1 MNPFIRLVL
10 LLAVD
15 IYIFMN
21 FGKLYGF
28 LGLGVIIFR
37 FLHIFGFTRSPQIYH
52 GAFSEGVAYLKDYQG
67 SYKNPEAYKEAA
79 YLINTYK
86 LKGFLVIGIFY
97 DRPGEVPEEKLRS
110 SIGIYRRNQGF
121 PDPVPKEFESYCQT
135 NNYYSADL
143 PMNSCIYSTWEF
155 SNSFTMVMGIM
166 KFYALMKKNLE
177 DAMFRKMYKIKE
189 NPKVCIELYES
200 ESKLEFYI
208 PIANEEKFLV
218 YKKEDSLK
226 RD

>member
-37 FLHIFGFTRSPQIYH
+37 FLHIFGFTRSPQIYR

-135 NNYYSADL
+135 NNYYSVDL

-166 KFYALMKKNLE
+166 KFYSLMKKNLE

-208 PIANEEKFLV
+208 PIANEDKFLV
-218 YKKEDSLK
+218 YKKDDSLK

>member
-37 FLHIFGFTRSPQIYH
+37 FLHIFGFTRSPQIYR

-200 ESKLEFYI
+200 ESKMEFYI
-208 PIANEEKFLV
+208 PIANEDKFLV
-218 YKKEDSLK
+218 YKKEDRQK
-226 RD
+226 QD

>member
-1 MNPFIRLVL
+1 
-10 LLAVD
+10 
-15 IYIFMN
+15 MN

-37 FLHIFGFTRSPQIYH
+37 FLHIFGFTRSPQIYR

-97 DRPGEVPEEKLRS
+97 DKPGEVPEEKLRS

-135 NNYYSADL
+135 NNYYSVDL

-208 PIANEEKFLV
+208 PIANEDKFLV

>member
-37 FLHIFGFTRSPQIYH
+37 FLHIFGFTRSPQIYR

-86 LKGFLVIGIFY
+86 LKDFLVIGIFY
-97 DRPGEVPEEKLRS
+97 DKPGEVPEEKLRS

-135 NNYYSADL
+135 NNYYSVDL

-166 KFYALMKKNLE
+166 KFYALMTKNLE

-218 YKKEDSLK
+218 YKKDDSLK

>member
-37 FLHIFGFTRSPQIYH
+37 FLHIFGFTRSPQIYR

-135 NNYYSADL
+135 NNYYSVDL

-208 PIANEEKFLV
+208 PIANEDKFLV
-218 YKKEDSLK
+218 YKKEDRQK
-226 RD
+226 QD

>member
-37 FLHIFGFTRSPQIYH
+37 FLHIFGFTRSPQIYR

-218 YKKEDSLK
+218 YKKDDSLK

>member
-37 FLHIFGFTRSPQIYH
+37 FLHIFGFTRSPQIYR

-97 DRPGEVPEEKLRS
+97 DRPGEVTEEKLRS

-208 PIANEEKFLV
+208 PIANEDKFLV
-218 YKKEDSLK
+218 YKKDDSLK

>member
-37 FLHIFGFTRSPQIYH
+37 FLHIFGFTRSPQIYR

-97 DRPGEVPEEKLRS
+97 DKPGEVPEEKLRS

-135 NNYYSADL
+135 NNYYSVDL

-208 PIANEEKFLV
+208 PIANEDKFLV
-218 YKKEDSLK
+218 YKKEDRQK
-226 RD
+226 QD

>member
-37 FLHIFGFTRSPQIYH
+37 FLHIFGFTRSPQIYR

-135 NNYYSADL
+135 NNYYSVDL

-208 PIANEEKFLV
+208 PIANEDKFLV
-218 YKKEDSLK
+218 YKKDDSLK

>member
-37 FLHIFGFTRSPQIYH
+37 FLHIFGFTRSPQIYR

-67 SYKNPEAYKEAA
+67 SYKNPEAYKEAT

-86 LKGFLVIGIFY
+86 LKDFLVIGIFY
-97 DRPGEVPEEKLRS
+97 DKPGEVPEEKLRS

-135 NNYYSADL
+135 NNYYSVDL

-208 PIANEEKFLV
+208 PIANEDKFLV
-218 YKKEDSLK
+218 YKKEDRPK
-226 RD
+226 QD

>member
-37 FLHIFGFTRSPQIYH
+37 FLHIFGFTRSPQIYR

-135 NNYYSADL
+135 NNYYSVDL

-200 ESKLEFYI
+200 ESKMEFYI
-208 PIANEEKFLV
+208 PIANEDKFLV
-218 YKKEDSLK
+218 YKKEDRQK
-226 RD
+226 QD

>member
-1 MNPFIRLVL
+1 
-10 LLAVD
+10 
-15 IYIFMN
+15 MN

-37 FLHIFGFTRSPQIYH
+37 FLHIFGFTRSPQIYR

-135 NNYYSADL
+135 NNYYSVDL

-208 PIANEEKFLV
+208 PIANEDKFLV
-218 YKKEDSLK
+218 YKKDDSLK

>member
-37 FLHIFGFTRSPQIYH
+37 FLHIFGFTRSPQIYR

-97 DRPGEVPEEKLRS
+97 DKPGEVPEEKLRS

-135 NNYYSADL
+135 NNYYSVDL

-200 ESKLEFYI
+200 ESKMEFYI
-208 PIANEEKFLV
+208 PIANEDKFLV
-218 YKKEDSLK
+218 YKKEDRPK
-226 RD
+226 QD

>member
-37 FLHIFGFTRSPQIYH
+37 FLHIFGFTRSPQIYR

-97 DRPGEVPEEKLRS
+97 DKPGEVPEEKLRS

-200 ESKLEFYI
+200 ESKMEFYI

-218 YKKEDSLK
+218 YKKDDSLK

>member
-37 FLHIFGFTRSPQIYH
+37 FLHIFGFTRSPQIYR

-97 DRPGEVPEEKLRS
+97 DKPGEVPEEKLRS

-200 ESKLEFYI
+200 ESKMEFYI
-208 PIANEEKFLV
+208 PIANEDKFLV
-218 YKKEDSLK
+218 YKKEDRQK
-226 RD
+226 QD

>member
-37 FLHIFGFTRSPQIYH
+37 FLHIFGFTRSPQIYR

-97 DRPGEVPEEKLRS
+97 DKPGEVPEEKLRS

-143 PMNSCIYSTWEF
+143 PMKSCIFSTWEF

-208 PIANEEKFLV
+208 PIANEDKFLV
-218 YKKEDSLK
+218 YKKEDRQK
-226 RD
+226 QD

>member
-37 FLHIFGFTRSPQIYH
+37 FLHIFGFTRSPQIYR

-67 SYKNPEAYKEAA
+67 SYKNPEVYKEAA

-135 NNYYSADL
+135 NNYYSVDL

-208 PIANEEKFLV
+208 PIANEDKFLV
-218 YKKEDSLK
+218 YKKDDSLK

>member
-37 FLHIFGFTRSPQIYH
+37 FLHIFGFTRSPQIYR

-67 SYKNPEAYKEAA
+67 SYKNPEAYKEAT

-97 DRPGEVPEEKLRS
+97 DKPGEVPEEKLRS

-218 YKKEDSLK
+218 YKKEDRPK
-226 RD
+226 QD

>member
-37 FLHIFGFTRSPQIYH
+37 FLHIFGFTRSPQIYR

-135 NNYYSADL
+135 NNYYSVDL

-155 SNSFTMVMGIM
+155 SNSFTLVMGIM

-208 PIANEEKFLV
+208 PIANEDKFLV
-218 YKKEDSLK
+218 YKKDDSLK

>member
-37 FLHIFGFTRSPQIYH
+37 FLHIFGFTRSPQIYR

-97 DRPGEVPEEKLRS
+97 DKPGEVPEEKLRS

-135 NNYYSADL
+135 NNYYSVDL

-200 ESKLEFYI
+200 ESKMEFYI
-208 PIANEEKFLV
+208 PIANEDKFLV
-218 YKKEDSLK
+218 YKKEDRQK
-226 RD
+226 QD

>member
-37 FLHIFGFTRSPQIYH
+37 FLHIFGFTRSPQIYR

-97 DRPGEVPEEKLRS
+97 DKPGEVPEEKLRS

-135 NNYYSADL
+135 NNYYSVDL

-208 PIANEEKFLV
+208 PIANEDKFLV
-218 YKKEDSLK
+218 YKKEDRPK
-226 RD
+226 QD

>member
-37 FLHIFGFTRSPQIYH
+37 FLHIFGFTRSPQIYR

-208 PIANEEKFLV
+208 PIANEDKFLV
-218 YKKEDSLK
+218 YKKDDSLK

>member
-37 FLHIFGFTRSPQIYH
+37 FLHIFGFTRSPQIYR

-97 DRPGEVPEEKLRS
+97 DRPGEVPEDKLRS

-135 NNYYSADL
+135 NNYYSVDL

-200 ESKLEFYI
+200 ESKMEFYI

-218 YKKEDSLK
+218 YKKDDSLK

>member
-37 FLHIFGFTRSPQIYH
+37 FLHIFGFIRSPQIYR

-67 SYKNPEAYKEAA
+67 SYKNPEAYKEAT

-208 PIANEEKFLV
+208 PIANEDKFLV
-218 YKKEDSLK
+218 YKKDDSLK

>member
-1 MNPFIRLVL
+1 MNPFIKFAILFI
-10 LLAVD
+10 VD
-15 IYIFMN
+15 IYIFWN
-21 FGKLYGF
+21 FGKLFGF
-28 LGLGVIIFR
+28 LGLGVILYRLLNTLGLI
-37 FLHIFGFTRSPQIYH
+37 RSPQTYR
-52 GAFSEGVAYLKDYQG
+52 GAFSEGIVYLKDYQG
-67 SYKNPEAYKEAA
+67 SYRNPEPYKEVSN
-79 YLINTYK
+79 LIKNFK
-86 LKGFLVIGIFY
+86 LKDFQIIGIFY
-97 DRPGEVPEEKLRS
+97 DKPGDVPEEKLRS

-218 YKKEDSLK
+218 YKKDDGLK